1 MRVKS
6 HARCLG
12 RPVKDVDVL
21 VRSRLYMVDE
31 LVDDLQRCQSNVAR
45 HSLNILGAKTYVSS

>member
-31 LVDDLQRCQSNVAR
+31 LVDDLQRC
-45 HSLNILGAKTYVSS
+45 